1 MLFEVL
7 LLPSRL
13 ILPVSIRFPQLIRR
27 AAIARFYLVPLA
39 TTNTNKCSSNVVAII
54 YRVINCRCF
63 SLIFFSMSLSVSLKK
78 KSEKIVGCVAAVV
91 YSLFLMLYFRI
102 SSQAKTPPTHRNT
115 CTKQHMHASLNL
127 LRGWYE
133 SPFK

>member
-1 MLFEVL
+1 MDIMLFEVL

-13 ILPVSIRFPQLIRR
+13 ILPVSIRFPQLLRR

-78 KSEKIVGCVAAVV
+78 RVKQLLVV
-91 YSLFLMLYFRI
+91 LLLLCTHCFLCCIFVF
-102 SSQAKTPPTHRNT
+102 QAKRKRHPPTEIHALNST
-115 CTKQHMHASLNL
+115 CMH
-127 LRGWYE
+127 
-133 SPFK
+133 P